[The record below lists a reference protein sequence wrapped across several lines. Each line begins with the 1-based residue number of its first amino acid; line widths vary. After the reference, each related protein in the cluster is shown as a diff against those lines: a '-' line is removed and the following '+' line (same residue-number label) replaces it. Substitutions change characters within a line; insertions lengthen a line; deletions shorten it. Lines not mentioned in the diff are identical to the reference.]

1 MALTLRDER
10 ARLKRASEKMK
21 LEAKKATH
29 SAIGVASAAGAAFGV
44 SYLETRYPDGIGK
57 GVFGID
63 TSLLVGV
70 VGVALGATGMAGDE
84 QSNHIVENVG
94 IGSLAAYA
102 AKMGRERGA
111 TSAAAPTA

>member
-1 MALTLRDER
+1 MAISLRDER
-10 ARLKRASEKMK
+10 ARLENARKKMK
-21 LEAKKATH
+21 LEAKKATQ
-29 SAIGVASAAGAAFGV
+29 SAIGVAGSAGAAFGV
-44 SYLETRYPDGIGK
+44 SFLETRYPDGIGK

-70 VGVALGATGMAGDE
+70 LGVGLGATGMAGDE
-84 QSNHIVENVG
+84 QTSHLVESIG

-111 TSAAAPTA
+111 Q

>member
-10 ARLKRASEKMK
+10 ARLKARSEKMK
-21 LEAKKATH
+21 LEAKKATA
-29 SAIGVASAAGAAFGV
+29 SAISTASAAGAAFGV
-44 SYLETRYPDGIGK
+44 SYLETAYPDGIGK

-70 VGVALGATGMAGDE
+70 LGVAVGATGMAGDD
-84 QSNHIVENVG
+84 QTNHIVESVG

-111 TSAAAPTA
+111 KAASGG